1 MTNKN
6 FFIKMVNKYHQNN
19 KEKLRKETREM
30 SQDLLEEKTK
40 KGKKRRDRQKSLS
53 EEERKKAPVS
63 SLLNQESF

>member
-30 SQDLLEEKTK
+30 SQDLLEEENE
-40 KGKKRRDRQKSLS
+40 KG
-53 EEERKKAPVS
+53 EKKAR
-63 SLLNQESF
+63 QIEKSF